1 MSVMSELSMQQTED
15 REMTL
20 FDTIATTPTAQAATT
35 VPTAPTPA
43 APAAPVTPTPA
54 EKTEEEKRREH
65 EEAEAKRKAE
75 WEAKKKAREDEIQ
88 LQWENAVNM
97 PQDQLIDSSVKR
109 LSEMTE
115 WLTRRNMKLCVTEHL
130 QMLCY
135 ENPELA
141 CKVFHPRKSMMNCFK
156 YINRKALEY
165 LKQLQEESG
174 EKQPD
179 GVLGGDVPDDLCY
192 QWAVEYFN
200 DMNAEVDKTKDDEE
214 FVPKPYRST
223 TPTRTKKKESK
234 KKETPQKVEPA
245 PKPADTVNQM
255 QLTFETAQQ
264 SFWEGVA

>member
-1 MSVMSELSMQQTED
+1 MSVMSELSMQQAED

-20 FDTIATTPTAQAATT
+20 FDFPKTAPAVQPDTTTPATPT
-35 VPTAPTPA
+35 VN
-43 APAAPVTPTPA
+43 TPTPP
-54 EKTEEEKRREH
+54 EKTEEEKKREH
-65 EEAEAKRKAE
+65 EEAEAKRKVE
-75 WEAKKKAREDEIQ
+75 WEAKKKAREDEIM

-109 LSEMTE
+109 LSDMTE

-135 ENPELA
+135 ENPDLA

-165 LKQLQEESG
+165 LKQYQEESG
-174 EKQPD
+174 EKPINN
-179 GVLGGDVPDDLCY
+179 VIGGDVPDDLCY

-200 DMNAEVDKTKDDEE
+200 DMNAEEDKTEDDKE
-214 FVPKPYRST
+214 FEPKPYRST
-223 TPTRTKKKESK
+223 TPTRTKKKETK
-234 KKETPQKVEPA
+234 KKEQPKKVAPA
-245 PKPADTVNQM
+245 PKPAETDNQI

-264 SFWEGVA
+264 SFLEGVA